1 MNGPRFTLKV
11 GDRLCSRLWIRDKDN
26 QRKRTLSAV
35 WIITNIEI
43 GYRSCAFRGAKEKYC
58 PCALACNAFAGKVTL
73 QREDEPEEYQNSS
86 VRDLLQ
92 LLKEG
97 KMWVV
102 MADKDLFEHAGL
114 VVQTGGA
121 R

>member
-1 MNGPRFTLKV
+1 MNGSHFTLKI
-11 GDRLCSRLWIRDKDN
+11 GDRLCGWLWIRDEHK
-26 QRKRTLSAV
+26 QRKRTLSAIL
-35 WIITNIEI
+35 IITDIEI
-43 GYRSCAFRGAKEKYC
+43 GYRSCAFRGGEERYC
-58 PCALACNAFAGKVTL
+58 PCSSACSAFTGNVTL
-73 QREDEPEEYQNSS
+73 QQEDKPEEHQNSS

>member
-1 MNGPRFTLKV
+1 
-11 GDRLCSRLWIRDKDN
+11 
-26 QRKRTLSAV
+26 
-35 WIITNIEI
+35 
-43 GYRSCAFRGAKEKYC
+43 
-58 PCALACNAFAGKVTL
+58 VTL
-73 QREDEPEEYQNSS
+73 QQEDKPEEHQNSS